1 MNGYFQ
7 LVCDANQTYLHVFPP
22 TSGGMAVSTNEIA
35 EYLGSRGI
43 SYDSSAIASIAGS
56 VGVQEVLINYMP
68 CNEEREAYKLIVS
81 PDKMNAVARFY
92 PPSKGAAG

>member
-43 SYDSSAIASIAGS
+43 CLLYTSDAAD
-56 VGVQEVLINYMP
+56 
-68 CNEEREAYKLIVS
+68 ER
-81 PDKMNAVARFY
+81 
-92 PPSKGAAG
+92 

>member
-35 EYLGSRGI
+35 EYLGSRGDI
-43 SYDSSAIASIAGS
+43 
-56 VGVQEVLINYMP
+56 L
-68 CNEEREAYKLIVS
+68 
-81 PDKMNAVARFY
+81 
-92 PPSKGAAG
+92 